1 MADGADKVR
10 CSCVRVGRAHLSMS
24 VRRHATLPD
33 DGGVTLSSRLNL
45 LLRLGEQNRALALP
59 LSPDGAEV
67 GANAASAASAANAA
81 EAVAG
86 APRRVST
93 LTFPTTQVEKVLQ
106 DKIRALEAEVQE
118 RNTALSKAMVEL
130 ADVSKRA
137 RACAAQSAEL
147 RAKRADDAIEQA
159 EFEEEYD
166 RLREQVEWLQDRC
179 DYVYV
184 AEPPSLDTEPYGDAE
199 PDPERE
205 AAEERVRK
213 GRARRE
219 RSRGWRGL
227 LDPPTIM
234 AAYE

>member
-1 MADGADKVR
+1 
-10 CSCVRVGRAHLSMS
+10 MS
-24 VRRHATLPD
+24 VRRGATLPD

-45 LLRLGEQNRALALP
+45 LLRLGEQNRTLALP
-59 LSPDGAEV
+59 LSPDSAEV
-67 GANAASAASAANAA
+67 GANAASAANAA

-118 RNTALSKAMVEL
+118 RNTALSRAMVEL